1 MLGCC
6 FRGSRSPSRCFRR
19 GRLLSR
25 CFRGGK
31 SLGCCLCGSKSPN
44 CCFRRNKSL
53 RSETHER
60 PAGFW
65 LAGRFA
71 CAHKSG
77 ARKGVVG
84 RAAGGAF
91 AFVLGE
97 RVLLLAMNRARS
109 AIGCHWLA
117 LAGIGWRWSWR
128 VRIIASFGRLGDK
141 TCDYS
146 HGRGLVK
153 TVWDSKLQTI
163 VKNVQFPDAQ
173 RWFEGFLDPLI
184 ANNRSFCPR
193 ASKTHDFS
201 RSTIAKAGAPECPRG
216 QNQRLFAD
224 SFDFACTWGAQVLLK
239 RWLVRC

>member
-1 MLGCC
+1 MRAQKRCAP
-6 FRGSRSPSRCFRR
+6 RGSRSRGRRCFRF
-19 GRLLSR
+19 
-25 CFRGGK
+25 CA
-31 SLGCCLCGSKSPN
+31 
-44 CCFRRNKSL
+44 RR
-53 RSETHER
+53 T
-60 PAGFW
+60 GFI
-65 LAGRFA
+65 A
-71 CAHKSG
+71 CDES
-77 ARKGVVG
+77 
-84 RAAGGAF
+84 
-91 AFVLGE
+91 
-97 RVLLLAMNRARS
+97 S
-109 AIGCHWLA
+109 AIGYWLSLVGVSRHWLA
-117 LAGIGWRWSWR
+117 FVMAGANNR
-128 VRIIASFGRLGDK
+128 SFWPSGDK

>member
-6 FRGSRSPSRCFRR
+6 FRRSRSPSRCFRR

-71 CAHKSG
+71 CARKSG
-77 ARKGVVG
+77 AHKGVVG
-84 RAAGGAF
+84 RAAGDAF

-97 RVLLLAMNRARS
+97 RVLLLATNRARS

-117 LAGIGWRWSWR
+117 LAGIGWRWSLRVRIIVRFGRRWSWQ
-128 VRIIASFGRLGDK
+128 VRIIASFGRLGTK
-141 TCDYS
+141 RAIIRMVEAS
-146 HGRGLVK
+146 
-153 TVWDSKLQTI
+153 
-163 VKNVQFPDAQ
+163 Q
-173 RWFEGFLDPLI
+173 R
-184 ANNRSFCPR
+184 RC
-193 ASKTHDFS
+193 
-201 RSTIAKAGAPECPRG
+201 
-216 QNQRLFAD
+216 
-224 SFDFACTWGAQVLLK
+224 GAQKCQLSSKMSDFLTPGDGLRGSWACWLRIIVHSVQEGTK
-239 RWLVRC
+239 RTIIRMFSAL

>member
-1 MLGCC
+1 MLGC
-6 FRGSRSPSRCFRR
+6 CFRR

-44 CCFRRNKSL
+44 CCFRKNKSL

-71 CAHKSG
+71 CARKSG

-117 LAGIGWRWSWR
+117 LAGIGWRLSWQ
-128 VRIIASFGRLGDK
+128 VRIIASFGRLGTK
-141 TCDYS
+141 RAIIRMVETS
-146 HGRGLVK
+146 
-153 TVWDSKLQTI
+153 
-163 VKNVQFPDAQ
+163 Q
-173 RWFEGFLDPLI
+173 R
-184 ANNRSFCPR
+184 RC
-193 ASKTHDFS
+193 
-201 RSTIAKAGAPECPRG
+201 
-216 QNQRLFAD
+216 
-224 SFDFACTWGAQVLLK
+224 GAQKCKLSSKMSDFLTPGDGLRGSWACWPRIIVHSVQERTK
-239 RWLVRC
+239 RTIICMFSAL

>member
-6 FRGSRSPSRCFRR
+6 FRRSRSPSRCFRR

-44 CCFRRNKSL
+44 CCFRKNKSL

-71 CAHKSG
+71 CARKSG

-117 LAGIGWRWSWR
+117 LAGIGWRLSWR
-128 VRIIASFGRLGDK
+128 VRIIVRFGRRWLWQVRIIASFCRLGTK
-141 TCDYS
+141 RAIIRMVETS
-146 HGRGLVK
+146 
-153 TVWDSKLQTI
+153 
-163 VKNVQFPDAQ
+163 Q
-173 RWFEGFLDPLI
+173 R
-184 ANNRSFCPR
+184 RC
-193 ASKTHDFS
+193 
-201 RSTIAKAGAPECPRG
+201 
-216 QNQRLFAD
+216 
-224 SFDFACTWGAQVLLK
+224 GAQNCKPSSKMSNSLTLGDGLRGSWACWPRIIVHSVQERTK
-239 RWLVRC
+239 RTIICMFSAL

>member
-1 MLGCC
+1 MLGC
-6 FRGSRSPSRCFRR
+6 CFRR

-44 CCFRRNKSL
+44 CCFRKNKSL

-71 CAHKSG
+71 CARKSG

-117 LAGIGWRWSWR
+117 LAGIGWRLSWQ
-128 VRIIASFGRLGDK
+128 VRIIASFGRLGTK
-141 TCDYS
+141 RAIIRMVEAS
-146 HGRGLVK
+146 
-153 TVWDSKLQTI
+153 
-163 VKNVQFPDAQ
+163 Q
-173 RWFEGFLDPLI
+173 R
-184 ANNRSFCPR
+184 RC
-193 ASKTHDFS
+193 
-201 RSTIAKAGAPECPRG
+201 
-216 QNQRLFAD
+216 
-224 SFDFACTWGAQVLLK
+224 GAQKCKLSSKMSDFLTPGDGLRGSWACWPRIIVHSVQERTK
-239 RWLVRC
+239 RTIICMFSAL